1 MNTVIRWLLAI
12 LPLIVTDVG
21 WAATQTVNITNFQF
35 SPASL
40 TVNIGD
46 TVKWVNQD
54 PSPHTTTSDQSP
66 PLWDKTLAKGASY
79 SRVFTKEGTYTYH
92 CAFHPSMKAT
102 VTVRTPEQTRVQ
114 TGKQIIG
121 TTLPI
126 KLNLA
131 GKNPD
136 SVYLGS
142 YIVNAQSGCADCHS
156 CPTYAPG
163 RNPYKGQS
171 KQFNAAGYLAG
182 GVDFL
187 PVATSANLTPG
198 NLDLTRAE
206 FKSLLRTGHDPDVA
220 GKILLVM
227 PWPVFGAMSD
237 RDLDAVYDYL
247 SAIPAA
253 ATPATHCPAPGQ

>member
-1 MNTVIRWLLAI
+1 MNIVMRWLWAI
-12 LPLIVTDVG
+12 LPLIGTNAS
-21 WAATQTVNITNFQF
+21 WAATQTVNISGFQF

-40 TVNIGD
+40 TINIGD
-46 TVKWVNQD
+46 TVKWVNKD
-54 PSPHTTTSDQSP
+54 SFSHTTTSDQTP
-66 PLWDKTLAKGASY
+66 PLWDKTLAQSASY
-79 SRVFTKEGTYTYH
+79 SRIFTKEGTYTYH
-92 CAFHPSMKAT
+92 CTFHPNMKAT
-102 VTVRTPEQTRVQ
+102 IIVRTPEQTRIQ
-114 TGKQIIG
+114 TGKQIIS

-163 RNPYKGQS
+163 RNPYKGQA
-171 KQFNAAGYLAG
+171 KQFNAASYLAG

-187 PVATSANLTPG
+187 PIATSANLTPG
-198 NLDLTRAE
+198 NLDLTRAK

-220 GKILLVM
+220 GKILQVM
-227 PWPVFGAMSD
+227 PWPVLGAMSE

-247 SAIPAA
+247 SAIPEIGRA
-253 ATPATHCPAPGQ
+253 HV